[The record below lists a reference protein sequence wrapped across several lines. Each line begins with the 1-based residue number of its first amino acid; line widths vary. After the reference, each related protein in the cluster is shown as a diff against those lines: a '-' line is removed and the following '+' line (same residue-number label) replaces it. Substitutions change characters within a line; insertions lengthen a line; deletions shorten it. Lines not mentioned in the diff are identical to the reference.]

1 MMTEPQTF
9 LSIYDN
15 EYAGRLGKR
24 SEGFREIF
32 RALEVQNKEFYRIVE
47 TGTTRKADNWEGD
60 GQSTILFD
68 KFVNFYDGA
77 VFSCDIDPVAVGVAR
92 SLTSYKTHCVCSDS
106 VRFLKHYSDLS
117 GSDKQA
123 DLFYL
128 DSFDLKLDDPF
139 PSMFHHIKE
148 LLAIGSLRKGV
159 VIAVDD
165 NLVHN
170 GQDIGKGKLVAEYF
184 SNLGVDK
191 LYDGYQSVWQV

>member
-1 MMTEPQTF
+1 
-9 LSIYDN
+9 
-15 EYAGRLGKR
+15 
-24 SEGFREIF
+24 
-32 RALEVQNKEFYRIVE
+32 V
-47 TGTTRKADNWEGD
+47 
-60 GQSTILFD
+60 
-68 KFVNFYDGA
+68 
-77 VFSCDIDPVAVGVAR
+77 
-92 SLTSYKTHCVCSDS
+92 
-106 VRFLKHYSDLS
+106 S
-117 GSDKQA
+117 GGDKQA